1 MTGLFGKIPAHGDF
15 ITRSLAQ
22 GFVNVWDEWLQC
34 IVAGSREQLGEQWLE
49 YYLTCPIWR
58 FAVHSGVVDGQAW
71 AGILVPSVDSVGR
84 YFPLTIA
91 APLNSHINLY
101 AFMDEAQS
109 WFTAL
114 ESAALSALHDQCS
127 ADDLLALLPEP
138 PVMGQKGSVY
148 TRSNGNLL
156 CLGGSGST
164 FSAIFP
170 SIFQDQKP
178 ASLWAVPANDFNP
191 ASAFIAFGLPSPAEY
206 TAMLSADW
214 QENSLF

>member
-15 ITRSLAQ
+15 ISRSLAQ
-22 GFVNVWDEWLQC
+22 GFENVWDEWLQC
-34 IVAGSREQLGEQWLE
+34 IIAGSRDQLGEQWLD

-58 FAVHSGVVDGQAW
+58 FAVHPGVVDGQAW

-91 APLNSHINLY
+91 APLNSNINLY
-101 AFMDEAQS
+101 ALMDEAQS
-109 WFTAL
+109 WFASL
-114 ESAALSALHDQCS
+114 EAAALKALHEQCS
-127 ADDLLALLPEP
+127 ADELLALLPEP
-138 PVMGQKGSVY
+138 PVMAPGGMMM
-148 TRSNGNLL
+148 TRKNGNLL
-156 CLGGSGST
+156 CSGGGNST

-170 SIFQDQKP
+170 SVFQDRKP

-206 TAMLSADW
+206 TAMLSNDW
-214 QENSLF
+214 RENSIF